1 VTIKCKVQCVGI
13 QGVGA
18 DAKRAWFSVT
28 ADPGLTLDE
37 RFSMIATG
45 MFEVV
50 IDNPRANETLKVGT
64 AYYLYLTSI
73 TTPAV

>member
-1 VTIKCKVQCVGI
+1 
-13 QGVGA
+13 
-18 DAKRAWFSVT
+18 VT

-50 IDNPRANETLKVGT
+50 IDNPRATETLKVGT